1 MMSEEEVQVT
11 DNVKIK
17 ELVSENVSCF
27 LMCLTVDWDQFD
39 ASLSSNIAVGLSDG
53 LVSLSV

>member
-1 MMSEEEVQVT
+1 MKVQVT